1 MTSLTSKL
9 EEITKRLQH
18 LTVWRPSERDP
29 FLELD
34 CWRTDAH
41 AKIEHI
47 FNKKKQ
53 QIQQLIEKHER
64 EFMRQLARQRSLLNS
79 IHQKL
84 SAKKE
89 ISTRNQIQ
97 NDTSIF
103 NDLQS
108 IENDINTRLGRG
120 EMLIE
125 ITPLDLDNSVTVSL
139 KTYLST
145 TSSMYIKETSTI
157 NQPVKPKHRS
167 ADEIAHGLSRWLQVK
182 QVKESATL
190 KELEDTKQKK
200 RNHEENSLMRKRQCD
215 DAYTKWLNGKSE
227 PIKKKSNLNDSGV
240 KRETTET

>member
-41 AKIEHI
+41 ATIEHI
-47 FNKKKQ
+47 FNKKRQ
-53 QIQQLIEKHER
+53 QILQLIEKHER
-64 EFMRQLARQRSLLNS
+64 EFMRQLTRQRSLLNS
-79 IHQKL
+79 IRQKI
-84 SAKKE
+84 SAKQE
-89 ISTRNQIQ
+89 ITTRNQIQ

-125 ITPLDLDNSVTVSL
+125 IAPLDLDNSVTVSL
-139 KTYLST
+139 KTYVST
-145 TSSMYIKETSTI
+145 TSSMYIKETSTV

-167 ADEIAHGLSRWLQVK
+167 ADEIAHALSRWLQVK
-182 QVKESATL
+182 QEKESVTL

-200 RNHEENSLMRKRQCD
+200 RNHEENSWMRKRQCD
-215 DAYTKWLNGKSE
+215 DAYTKWLSRKNE
-227 PIKKKSNLNDSGV
+227 LIKKKSNLNDSGV
-240 KRETTET
+240 KKETTET